1 MQRLADHALIYGRLL
16 TVDQPHLVE
25 RYNKAL
31 KAFGLPI
38 TKLSSFQI
46 DRTGYSPEIAKE
58 MGNREY
64 LDPNGINR
72 RFVILTPAQANLPV
86 VHTAFS
92 NTSQLVYEFF
102 NENKRAI
109 NALTIRDVIYGEIG
123 DTIAEVRD
131 IEDLLAIEEVSFNV
145 MSAENVLGKAGE
157 LRGLIDRLKSEP
169 DVWRDDA
176 LIQHMVDLAQITGDI
191 RENTMVPE
199 RTVFRHDAFWTSH
212 FGGVYVFLDEERTT
226 VIADAKAPGFRRSRP
241 WQVSYLPSDNPK
253 VIFDFLLQSGRI
265 ELPRASW
272 IEQSGYLD
280 HRADMAVRRV
290 IAKIDPKADLN
301 AIDEIWL
308 QTWMHRHSQAILEDG
323 DYPFL
328 LGAKRRL
335 EQTGRIDLRE
345 LSPLERFQVVRA
357 KPDHPDAWLTNQL
370 ISDFV
375 PADFISQYVFN
386 KPGFYAG
393 YEDRPENERIYI
405 VEALKNI
412 YLKNKADFRKRLYG
426 LS

>member
-16 TVDQPHLVE
+16 NVDQPHLVE

-31 KAFGLPI
+31 KAFGLPQ
-38 TKLSSFQI
+38 TKLKSFQI

-58 MGNREY
+58 FDNREY

-72 RFVILTPAQANLPV
+72 RFVILTPAQASLPV

-92 NTSQLVYEFF
+92 NTSELVYDFF
-102 NENKRAI
+102 DQNKRAI
-109 NALTIRDVIYGEIG
+109 NALTIRDVIYGEIE
-123 DTIAEVRD
+123 DTISEVRD

-176 LIQHMVDLAQITGDI
+176 LVQRMVDLAQVTGDI

-199 RTVFRHDAFWTSH
+199 QTVFRHDAFWTSH
-212 FGGVYVFLDEERTT
+212 FGGVYIFLDEDRTT
-226 VIADAKAPGFRRSRP
+226 VIADSKAPGFRRSRP
-241 WQVSYLPSDNPK
+241 WQVSYLRSDDPK
-253 VIFDFLLQSGRI
+253 KIFEFLQQTGRI

-272 IEQSGYLD
+272 VDQSGYLD
-280 HRADMAVRRV
+280 HRADMAIRKV
-290 IAKIDPKADLN
+290 IAKVDPQADLN

-308 QTWMHRHSQAILEDG
+308 QTWMHRHSRAILDDG

-328 LGAKRRL
+328 LSTKRRL

-345 LSPLERFQVVRA
+345 LSPMERFQVVRA
-357 KPDHPDAWLTNQL
+357 KPDHPDAWLVNQL

-375 PADFISQYVFN
+375 PADFVSQYVFN

-393 YEDRPENERIYI
+393 YEERPENERVHI
-405 VEALKNI
+405 VETLKNI
-412 YLKNKADFRKRLYG
+412 YLKDKAGLRDRLYD